1 MKQQSL
7 SFVRIGLILVGVAG
21 LTACGTFK
29 ATCAKPDDYASAKEL
44 PPLEVPTGLEAPD
57 TRAALKVP
65 ELIDPERPRTDED
78 GCLDHPPKF
87 AQPKAAP
94 PQA

>member
-1 MKQQSL
+1 MKKL
-7 SFVRIGLILVGVAG
+7 SMSHVRIGLVALCMTA

-29 ATCAKPDDYASAKEL
+29 ATCAKPDDYAGAKEL
-44 PPLEVPTGLEAPD
+44 PPLEVPAGLEAPD

-87 AQPKAAP
+87 AQPKTPA